1 MRRQFLFAA
10 LALGVFLSS
19 CSHKDQASS
28 EGAPHVTVT
37 MRDGSKV
44 GGALVENSATK
55 ITVAGDDGITRTI
68 PVTQVGS
75 VEYGGGPAGLQT
87 AVQQESPTQPPA
99 PLPSADSYSPRK
111 TSSRPAPPIPPR
123 VAESPARV
131 QPDGETESHSHP
143 VEAAITTKTY
153 ELQAGTH
160 VSVRTEETIDS
171 GKAVEGQ
178 TFAGE
183 VTDDVLDADGAVVI
197 PRGANAQLIIRSASK
212 GGKIRGA
219 SDLVLDLQEVAIE
232 GRQYELSTSD
242 VVQQG
247 KSGVGAN
254 KRTAI
259 YTGGGA
265 ALGAI
270 IGAIAGGGKGAAIG
284 AGAGAGGGAITQILT
299 KGGAIRIPVETV
311 LQFQLDKPLHVT
323 AAR

>member
-1 MRRQFLFAA
+1 
-10 LALGVFLSS
+10 
-19 CSHKDQASS
+19 
-28 EGAPHVTVT
+28 VTVT
-37 MRDGSKV
+37 TRDGSKV
-44 GGALVENSATK
+44 GGNLVENSATK
-55 ITVAGDDGITRTI
+55 LTVAGDDGITRTI

-75 VEYGGGPAGLQT
+75 VDYGSAPAGSES
-87 AVQQESPTQPPA
+87 AAQQEAPA
-99 PLPSADSYSPRK
+99 PPPVAGSNAPRK
-111 TSSRPAPPIPPR
+111 TASHPAPASHPR
-123 VAESPARV
+123 LAEPESRV
-131 QPDGETESHSHP
+131 QPGGETESHSHP

-153 ELQAGTH
+153 ALPAGTN

-183 VTDDVLDADGAVVI
+183 VTEDVLDADGAVVI
-197 PRGANAQLIIRSASK
+197 PRGANAQLVIRSASK

-254 KRTAI
+254 KRTAV

-284 AGAGAGGGAITQILT
+284 AGAGAGGGALTQILT

-311 LQFQLDKPLHVT
+311 LKFQLDKPLHVT